1 MNAKPPKLATEAQNL
16 QAAQMRLT
24 RVLESLSQREQ
35 EVENLREHAYR
46 LASQLYA
53 AEALLKLC
61 GKVIPVH
68 YSMTHNSINNYFEQQ
83 WLIFGMPP
91 TAGIMMIVRN

>member
-1 MNAKPPKLATEAQNL
+1 MNSNTAMETFNL
-16 QAAQMRLT
+16 RAAQTRLA

-35 EVENLREHAYR
+35 EVEHLREHVYR

-61 GKVIPVH
+61 GKVIPTH
-68 YSMTHNSINNYFEQQ
+68 YSMTHNSINNYFEQ
-83 WLIFGMPP
+83 P
-91 TAGIMMIVRN
+91 

>member
-1 MNAKPPKLATEAQNL
+1 MTLRHPNLATDTQNI
-16 QAAQMRLT
+16 QAAQTRLA

-35 EVENLREHAYR
+35 EVENLREHVYR

-61 GKVIPVH
+61 GKVIPTH
-68 YSMTHNSINNYFEQQ
+68 YQMTHNSINNYFEQS
-83 WLIFGMPP
+83 
-91 TAGIMMIVRN
+91 